1 MRRSDGASRS
11 RWNIGSGG
19 TMASTDGYSIRPC
32 RCWRWMARWPAISD
46 RASTSPSAN
55 RRKNRCA
62 GRSRSSG
69 KRSGSRPLA
78 AGNGTR
84 PRTKSSGRMS
94 SFALPDSSPARPLPL
109 PAIIRT
115 CTRRNTGNGFRRCAD
130 EAIRSGTPY
139 ELDVEMISGGS
150 RKWVTAR
157 GEAQR
162 DADGRIFG
170 LRGTVQDIT
179 ERKQREQSLD
189 LVPQP
194 DRPLQRF
201 ARDHRRPDTAIPRR
215 ERQGL
220 S

>member
-1 MRRSDGASRS
+1 
-11 RWNIGSGG
+11 
-19 TMASTDGYSIRPC
+19 MASTDGCSIRAC

-62 GRSRSSG
+62 GRRRSSG
-69 KRSGSRPLA
+69 KRSGWRRLA
-78 AGNGTR
+78 AGNGTAT
-84 PRTKSSGRMS
+84 RTKSCGLMS
-94 SFALPDSSPARPLPL
+94 FFALPDWSPARPLPL

-115 CTRRNTGNGFRRCAD
+115 CTRRHTGNGFRRCAD
-130 EAIRSGTPY
+130 ETLRSGTPY
-139 ELDVEMISGGS
+139 ELDVEMLSSGS

-162 DADGRIFG
+162 DADGRVSG

-179 ERKQREQSLD
+179 ERKQREQSFDLFRNLLD
-189 LVPQP
+189 RSNDSLEIIE
-194 DRPLQRF
+194 
-201 ARDHRRPDTAIPRR
+201 AGDTAIPLR